1 MFKRFFTLIELLV
14 VIAIIAILASMLL
27 PALGKARQTAMR
39 IACTNNLKQIGLAFA
54 VYEADAQR
62 YPPGYYYIDGTGF
75 RDWSWHHY
83 LFSKRSEPTQMWSQ
97 HNPFSTWKVLQ
108 CPGDSLPHSLKDRIM
123 SYAANVNALGKYTNP
138 TIGWDPTP
146 ETVTGYN
153 CLMGTL
159 RMSKKSASKIVLVFD
174 RPLTGTRSDLGS
186 TGNVQQWL
194 FTPANNAG
202 FVSRGNYDPNHSHKS
217 AANWLFWD
225 GHVESLNYEHIPDF
239 TTKYLYNGWEYA
251 W

>member
-1 MFKRFFTLIELLV
+1 MV

-54 VYEADAQR
+54 VYEGDAQQ
-62 YPPGYYYIDGTGF
+62 YPPGYFYIGTDF
-75 RDWSWHHY
+75 TNWAWHHY
-83 LFSKRSEPTQMWSQ
+83 LFSQRPEPTKMWSQ

-108 CPGDSLPHSLKDRIM
+108 CPGDSLPHPLKDRIM
-123 SYAANVNALGKYTNP
+123 SYAANVNALGKYYNP
-138 TIGWDPTP
+138 TTGWDPKPGTGS
-146 ETVTGYN
+146 GYN

-174 RPLTGTRSDLGS
+174 SPQTGRRSDLGH
-186 TGNVQQWL
+186 TNQVQQWL
-194 FTPANNAG
+194 YSPANNTG
-202 FVSRGNYDPNHSHKS
+202 FVYRGNYDPNHAHKTT
-217 AANWLFWD
+217 ANWLFWD
-225 GHVESLNYEHIPDF
+225 GHVESLDYEKNPNF